1 MTSDRNE
8 PHEDAP
14 RDPQDVPPPR
24 PDADS
29 PRDAESPGQAGH
41 RSEQSGHQP
50 EQERRLPGEEP
61 TQRIWQDQAAEEHR
75 PLPSFSPY
83 EAGAANPQ
91 ALHSTPQSQHYGG
104 AMAQGPSAQQG
115 HPGYESPAAQ
125 HGAQHNA
132 QYGGVQYDSAQYDSP
147 QYGAAQQGWGDHTAT
162 PYGSPAPYTYPGQ
175 PGQDVHPFYG
185 SQQPEA
191 PKRSI
196 GVGGFMAGMLVAALV
211 GGGVAVG
218 WSALS
223 NDGVA
228 APGGGIEINNPESA
242 TEVTAAAAK
251 ASPSVVTLAVSAQQ
265 GAGSGSGIVLDDQ
278 GHVLTNTH
286 VVTLG
291 GQTNSAEISVQAHDG
306 SVTSAE
312 VVGTDPLSDLAVI
325 QLEDTSGVTPA
336 EMGSSGELNVGDQAI
351 AIGAPLG
358 LEGTVTDGIVSTLNR
373 TISVASSDAGDEES
387 EAAPE
392 EPEEGEED
400 PEGFEFFF
408 PDQGQAPTQGYIHLN
423 VIQTDAAINQGN
435 SGGALVDGEGNIIG
449 VNVAIA
455 SAGGGGQM
463 GQTDAGSIGVGFA
476 IPIDYA
482 QRVADELIEN
492 GEVSHGLLGV
502 QVRDSSAEGLEP
514 EDAMFRQG
522 FTNGAL
528 IDSIPDGSPAGE
540 AGLQDGDVITQV
552 NDTPVS
558 DASSL
563 TATVR
568 EHAAGDSVTVTY
580 VRDGQSREAEVTLD
594 GM

>member
-1 MTSDRNE
+1 
-8 PHEDAP
+8 
-14 RDPQDVPPPR
+14 
-24 PDADS
+24 
-29 PRDAESPGQAGH
+29 
-41 RSEQSGHQP
+41 
-50 EQERRLPGEEP
+50 
-61 TQRIWQDQAAEEHR
+61 
-75 PLPSFSPY
+75 
-83 EAGAANPQ
+83 
-91 ALHSTPQSQHYGG
+91 
-104 AMAQGPSAQQG
+104 
-115 HPGYESPAAQ
+115 
-125 HGAQHNA
+125 
-132 QYGGVQYDSAQYDSP
+132 
-147 QYGAAQQGWGDHTAT
+147 
-162 PYGSPAPYTYPGQ
+162 
-175 PGQDVHPFYG
+175 
-185 SQQPEA
+185 
-191 PKRSI
+191 
-196 GVGGFMAGMLVAALV
+196 MLVAALV

-218 WSALS
+218 WDALS
-223 NDGVA
+223 GDGVA

-265 GAGSGSGIVLDDQ
+265 GSGSGSGIVLDDQ

-291 GQTNSAEISVQAHDG
+291 GQTSSAEISVQTHDG

-336 EMGSSGELNVGDQAI
+336 EMGNPGELNVGDQAI

-373 TISVASSDAGDEES
+373 TISVASSDAGDEET

-408 PDQGQAPTQGYIHLN
+408 PDQDQAPTQGYIHLN

-502 QVRDSSAEGLEP
+502 QVLDSNAEGLDP

-528 IDSIPDGSPAGE
+528 IDNIPEGSPAGE
-540 AGLQDGDVITQV
+540 AGLQEGDLITHV
-552 NDTPVS
+552 DDTPVS

-580 VRDGQSREAEVTLD
+580 VRDGQSHEAEVTLD